1 MFFYQC
7 SIEQIYI
14 KLIFHHVFF
23 SHLLEC
29 VKTPYNQILLN
40 GRLLVY
46 IHEKLQ
52 NMFEDIISL
61 LDFYS
66 LNKQQY

>member
-1 MFFYQC
+1 MFFYQR
-7 SIEQIYI
+7 SIKQIYI
-14 KLIFHHVFF
+14 QLIFHHVFF

-29 VKTPYNQILLN
+29 VKNPYNQIFLN
-40 GRLLVY
+40 GQLLVY

-52 NMFEDIISL
+52 NMFEDLIPL